1 MDSAALQH
9 RAFKRRTSFCFC
21 RRASRFVQKAQEQSR
36 RIKRRLGSS
45 SSIGRD
51 MAGVV
56 ELPVHHTEAPTKH
69 GGVAEWLPGLRG
81 GGTQKRKNRDGRLP
95 ATRVFCYSRWSP
107 SAQLAMKFS
116 VVPTTA
122 VALGLSCG
130 VESFVAPFPVGQ
142 QHRCSSA
149 FSAHMIRAAGARSS
163 SSSRARLM
171 MGGFGEPVKK
181 KKPVGVGRGQEA
193 YQRQMKSYNG
203 LIAAGAEGTD
213 LYVHREAS

>member
-1 MDSAALQH
+1 MDFQQRKALKH
-9 RAFKRRTSFCFC
+9 RTSFCFC

-51 MAGVV
+51 MAGLV
-56 ELPVHHTEAPTKH
+56 ESAL
-69 GGVAEWLPGLRG
+69 LPGVERGPSLELTVG
-81 GGTQKRKNRDGRLP
+81 GGRGAPQKSLTVGYTSLQCSFSSLL
-95 ATRVFCYSRWSP
+95 TLCSP
-107 SAQLAMKFS
+107 CAGLGMKFS
-116 VVPTTA
+116 MVPTAA

-130 VESFVAPFPVGQ
+130 VESFVAPFPGGQ
-142 QHRCSSA
+142 QHRCTSA
-149 FSAHMIRAAGARSS
+149 LSAHMIRTSGARSS
-163 SSSRARLM
+163 SSNRLM

-203 LIAAGAEGTD
+203 LIGAGAEGTD
-213 LYVHREAS
+213 IYVHREVS